1 MKRLWLTLL
10 LCTHFAVSWCQS
22 SPENED
28 MVATL
33 KEVSKKVASPYN
45 PFASEARLQ
54 RFLQEFQK
62 AYTLNDSIS
71 WQFLICNSLL
81 ELGEEGEAIRIGE
94 EMLQRLA
101 NEGRAPQ
108 QVVKRLLGMCYLRMG
123 ERINCIK
130 NHTGESCIFPIR
142 GGGIQQDTAAT
153 RTAIR
158 YYTDILSTNI
168 NDLESRWLLNVGYMA
183 IGGYPQE
190 VPKEFL
196 IPGLAD
202 PDSVAVKPF
211 KDIAM
216 QKGLSIGNQ
225 AGGSVVDDINNDGYL
240 DIVTTGWDLS
250 EGMHYFQSTG
260 DGEFKDMSVA
270 SGIDKI
276 TGGLN
281 LVQTDYNNDGFI
293 DLFVLR
299 GAWLRN
305 YGEEPTSL
313 LRNNG
318 DGTFTDVT
326 KKAGLFALRPSHS
339 AAWADFDNDGWL
351 DVYVGH
357 ETTVGKDNYPN
368 QLFMNNRDGT
378 FREVAKAAGIDFS
391 LFVKGVTAG
400 DYNNDDLTDLFL
412 STLDGKK
419 VLLRNMGVKNG
430 TISFKNVSEEAGLTK
445 DTVKTFPT
453 WFWDYDNDGYLDILF
468 AGYDFERSLGWY
480 SAEAALGLGSQRAGK
495 VFVYRNKGDGT
506 FENVSDKLGL
516 KSLVYAMGANF
527 GDINN
532 DGYPDM
538 YFGTGNPVFQSLIPN
553 KMFLNLGG
561 QKFADVTS
569 SSRLGNLQKGH
580 GISFADFDND
590 GDQDIYIEM
599 GGAYPGDAYQN
610 SFYINP
616 GQNDNHWIK
625 IALEGKDANKAAIGA
640 KIKLTIDDAGHTRS
654 VYKVLNSGGS
664 FGSNPLMQQIGI
676 GQATTIKKLEI
687 KWPGCKHVQTLENI
701 KADQQIKITEGNNKY
716 VVKKYKTFNLL
727 SSSNNDMHNMHNM
740 PGMIH

>member
-1 MKRLWLTLL
+1 MLMKRLWLIIIF
-10 LCTHFAVSWCQS
+10 CIHFVVSWCQS
-22 SPENED
+22 SPNED
-28 MVATL
+28 MIATL
-33 KEVSKKVASPYN
+33 KEVSKKVSSPYN
-45 PFASEARLQ
+45 PFASEARLEH
-54 RFLQEFQK
+54 FLKEFQK
-62 AYTLNDSIS
+62 AYTLNDSIA
-71 WQFLICNSLL
+71 WQFLISNSLL

-94 EMLQRLA
+94 EMLARLK
-101 NEGRAPQ
+101 NEGTAPQ
-108 QVVKRLLGMCYLRMG
+108 QVVKRLLGMANLRLG

-130 NHTGESCIFPIR
+130 NHTGESCVFPIR
-142 GGGIQQDTAAT
+142 GAGVQQDTAAT
-153 RTAIR
+153 RAAIG
-158 YYTDILSTNI
+158 YYTDILSTNPS
-168 NDLESRWLLNVGYMA
+168 DLESRWLLNVGYMA
-183 IGGYPQE
+183 IGGYPDD
-190 VPKEFL
+190 VPKQFL
-196 IPGLAD
+196 IPGLTKS
-202 PDSVAVKPF
+202 DSVTVKPF

-216 QKGLSIGNQ
+216 QKGLLIGNM

-240 DIVTTGWDLS
+240 DIVTTGWDLT
-250 EGMHYFQSTG
+250 EGMHYFQATG
-260 DGEFKDMSVA
+260 NGEFKDVA
-270 SGIDKI
+270 AAAGIDKI

-318 DGTFTDVT
+318 NGTFTDVT
-326 KKAGLFALRPSHS
+326 KKAGIFSLRPSHS

-368 QLFMNNRDGT
+368 ELFMNNRDGT
-378 FREVAKAAGIDFS
+378 FREVAKTAGVDFS

-419 VLLRNMGVKNG
+419 ILLRNMGTKNG
-430 TISFKNVSEEAGLTK
+430 AMSFKNVSEEAGLSK
-445 DTVKTFPT
+445 DTVRTFPT
-453 WFWDYDNDGYLDILF
+453 WFWDYDNDGNLDLLF
-468 AGYDFERSLGWY
+468 AGYDFEKSLGWY
-480 SAEAALGLGSQRAGK
+480 AAEAALGLGSQRAGK
-495 VFVYRNKGDGT
+495 VFVYRNTGNGT

-516 KSLVYAMGANF
+516 NSLVYAMGANF

-538 YFGTGNPVFQSLIPN
+538 YFGTGNPVYQSLIPN
-553 KMFLNLGG
+553 KMFLNLAG

-580 GISFADFDND
+580 GVSFADVDND

-616 GQNDNHWIK
+616 GQNDNRWLK
-625 IALEGKDANKAAIGA
+625 ISLEGKDANKAAIGA
-640 KIKLTIDDAGHTRS
+640 KIKLTFEENGRTRS

-676 GQATTIKKLEI
+676 GGATLVKKLEI
-687 KWPGCKHVQTLENI
+687 KWPGCRHEQTFQNI
-701 KADQQIKITEGNNKY
+701 QPNQHIHITEGSNKY
-716 VVKKYKTFNLL
+716 VVKKYKTFNFL
-727 SSSNNDMHNMHNM
+727 SATNENTHMNM
-740 PGMIH
+740 PGMSH

>member
-1 MKRLWLTLL
+1 MKALRLAIL
-10 LCTHFAVSWCQS
+10 LCLFFIAARSQS

-54 RFLQEFQK
+54 HFVKEFQK
-62 AYTLNDSIS
+62 ANTLKDSIS
-71 WQFLICNSLL
+71 WQFLISNSLL
-81 ELGEEGEAIRIGE
+81 EMGEEAEAIRIAE
-94 EMLQRLA
+94 EMLQRLE

-108 QVVKRLLGMCYLRMG
+108 QVVKRLLGMAYLRMG

-153 RTAIR
+153 KRAIG
-158 YYTDILSTNI
+158 YYTDILSTNAS
-168 NDLESRWLLNVGYMA
+168 DLESRWLLNVGYMA
-183 IGGYPQE
+183 IGGYPHD
-190 VPKEFL
+190 VPKDFL
-196 IPGLAD
+196 IPGLAES
-202 PDSVAVKPF
+202 DSVAVKPF
-211 KDIAM
+211 KDVAM
-216 QKGLSIGNQ
+216 QKGVQIGNQ

-260 DGEFKDMSVA
+260 DGEFKDVSVA
-270 SGIDKI
+270 SGLDKI

-281 LVQTDYNNDGFI
+281 LVQTDYNNDGLI

-305 YGEEPTSL
+305 FGEEPTSL

-326 KKAGLFALRPSHS
+326 RKAGLFSLKPSHS

-357 ETTVGKDNYPN
+357 ETTVGRDNYPDE
-368 QLFMNNRDGT
+368 LFMNNKDGT
-378 FREVAKAAGIDFS
+378 FREVAKAAGVDFS

-400 DYNNDDLTDLFL
+400 DFDNDDLTDLFL

-419 VLLRNMGVKNG
+419 VLLRNMGTKNG
-430 TISFKNVSEEAGLTK
+430 AISFKNVSEEAGLSK
-445 DTVKTFPT
+445 DTVKTFST
-453 WFWDYDNDGYLDILF
+453 WFWDYDNDGLLDILF
-468 AGYDFERSLGWY
+468 TGYNFEKSLAWY
-480 SAEAALGLGSQRAGK
+480 EAESALGLGSQRAGK
-495 VFVYRNKGDGT
+495 VFIYRNQGDGK
-506 FENVSDKLGL
+506 FEDVSEKLGL

-538 YFGTGNPVFQSLIPN
+538 YFGTGNPVYQSLIPN

-580 GISFADFDND
+580 GVSFADFDND

-616 GQNDNHWIK
+616 GQNNNHWIK
-625 IALEGKDANKAAIGA
+625 ISLEGKDANKAAIGA
-640 KIKLTIDDAGHTRS
+640 KLKLTFDDGGRIRS

-687 KWPGCKHVQTLENI
+687 KWPGCNHVQTLENI
-701 KADQQIKITEGNNKY
+701 KADQQLHITEGNNKY
-716 VVKKYKTFNLL
+716 VVKKYKTFNML
-727 SSSNNDMHNMHNM
+727 SSSGHDMHHM
-740 PGMIH
+740 PEMLH